1 MTPDI
6 VFYTRRR
13 CPLCDEA
20 KAALEAARTG
30 FTEIDVDLDPATAAA
45 WGPQVP
51 VVTVDGQVVFS
62 GGEPVENLWEALTG
76 T

>member
-1 MTPDI
+1 MAPEI

-20 KAALEAARTG
+20 KTALDAIGRSYVEV
-30 FTEIDVDLDPATAAA
+30 DVDLDPAGAA

-51 VVTVDGQVVFS
+51 VVTVDGEVVLT
-62 GGEPVENLWEALTG
+62 GGEPVTNLEEALKP
-76 T
+76 